1 MKRLIAAISGL
12 CLLATSAV
20 GFYQSR
26 DSNYNISISGGGG
39 GGFSLVSHTSA
50 VNSATTPGINTT
62 GANLIVIF
70 TTRESSAP
78 TDSLGNTWTP
88 ITNLTEGNSIG
99 ALYYKFNPTTGAA
112 QTFTSSG
119 TNGTIEVQAWSGA
132 SVGLDPGLHSAAGST
147 TSSATVQ
154 PGSLTPSGNNELL
167 VSGASL
173 AGGST
178 YSVNSSFTI
187 SDANNFTGGSTFGG
201 AMGYFVQSTAAAVNP
216 TWSVSAAQADQMA
229 AMAVFK

>member
-1 MKRLIAAISGL
+1 MRPGFGDQYKHCSGFCPAWDGWRRLLDRLGLSTVKRLIAAISGL

-78 TDSLGNTWTP
+78 TD
-88 ITNLTEGNSIG
+88 
-99 ALYYKFNPTTGAA
+99 
-112 QTFTSSG
+112 
-119 TNGTIEVQAWSGA
+119 
-132 SVGLDPGLHSAAGST
+132 
-147 TSSATVQ
+147 
-154 PGSLTPSGNNELL
+154 
-167 VSGASL
+167 
-173 AGGST
+173 
-178 YSVNSSFTI
+178 
-187 SDANNFTGGSTFGG
+187 
-201 AMGYFVQSTAAAVNP
+201 
-216 TWSVSAAQADQMA
+216 
-229 AMAVFK
+229 